1 MRGDER
7 LWFQHVPGAILSLGV
22 ASHSTCT
29 NEEPINA
36 PKSAVPETM
45 TEEQAKAVLAAN
57 AEGPQAGPDMQLA
70 GVITETA
77 KLLDGSAV
85 ATEGG
90 ALQAA
95 GVNEVNPAAAGATPG
110 GKKKRK
116 TMMMRRS
123 LLHSAEE
130 DEEEE
135 EDRIGQKLRQR
146 RLLQLDALNP
156 AEAGVGSIQHHDVSL
171 LNYAFTRFFF

>member
-1 MRGDER
+1 M
-7 LWFQHVPGAILSLGV
+7 SLGV
-22 ASHSTCT
+22 ASHATCT

-45 TEEQAKAVLAAN
+45 TEEQAEAILAAN
-57 AEGPQAGPDMQLA
+57 AGGPQAGPDMQLA

-77 KLLDGSAV
+77 KLLDGSTV

-95 GVNEVNPAAAGATPG
+95 GVNEVNPASAGASPG
-110 GKKKRK
+110 GKKKKRK

-123 LLHSAEE
+123 LPHSAEE
-130 DEEEE
+130 DDEEEE

-156 AEAGVGSIQHHDVSL
+156 AEAGVGSI
-171 LNYAFTRFFF
+171 